1 MKTHELAHRHISK
14 RAVLLVATFA
24 FSILALYCFTA
35 PSLGG
40 AETTAPQSVEE
51 IKTREEASA
60 FLQRALE
67 STEWVTSQ
75 RDFQQSP
82 VAQLAHQQAVDT
94 LKLAIQWLDGKTPIK
109 AVRQL
114 TPERQKDEQSLL
126 GVWRHRLNVDGTEN
140 VMVFGPDKSFVA
152 VRGPQ
157 VWVGNW
163 ERRGDLLYTQ
173 NDRGASDQFLDLNLP
188 DIQRITTSDDGVISL
203 SSIAEEDHAGFSLT
217 RIR

>member
-1 MKTHELAHRHISK
+1 MKIHELALRQISK
-14 RAVLLVATFA
+14 RVVLLVATFA
-24 FSILALYCFTA
+24 LSLSAVYCFTA
-35 PSLGG
+35 SSLGR
-40 AETTAPQSVEE
+40 AEATTPRTVEE
-51 IKTREEASA
+51 IKTPGDASA
-60 FLQRALE
+60 FLQRALK

-94 LKLAIQWLDGKTPIK
+94 LKLAIRWLDGKTTIK
-109 AVRQL
+109 AARQL

-173 NDRGASDQFLDLNLP
+173 NDRGAGDQFLELNLP
-188 DIQRITTSDDGVISL
+188 DIQRISTADNGSITLTSISHG
-203 SSIAEEDHAGFSLT
+203 DHPGFTLE